1 MSVVGK
7 MATKAS
13 PIVPRLLCCIL
24 MFSGFQAFG
33 QEIKVLVLDTQNGKA
48 VRNAPV
54 WVQFYDT
61 SDDHILQRSEYK
73 TGTDGVARFQLA
85 SPQPNQLTVSVS
97 ADSFCYGFVHAAPA
111 DILKQGAVSRCGTGT
126 ESLPTPQ
133 PAEVI
138 LLVHHVS
145 RWQRSHPPGEK
156 D

>member
-1 MSVVGK
+1 
-7 MATKAS
+7 MATKTS
-13 PIVPRLLCCIL
+13 QIVQRFLGCFLV
-24 MFSGFQAFG
+24 FAGFQAFG
-33 QEIKVLVLDTQNGKA
+33 QEIKVLVLDTQNGRG

-85 SPQPNQLTVSVS
+85 SPPPNQLTVSVS

-111 DILKQGAVSRCGTGT
+111 DILKQGAVSRCGTGAT
-126 ESLPTPQ
+126 ESLPTPEA
-133 PAEVI
+133 AEVI